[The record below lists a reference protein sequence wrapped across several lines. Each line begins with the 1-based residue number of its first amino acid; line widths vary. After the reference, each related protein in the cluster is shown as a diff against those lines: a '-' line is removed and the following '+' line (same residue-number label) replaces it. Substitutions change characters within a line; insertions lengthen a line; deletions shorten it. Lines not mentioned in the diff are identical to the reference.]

1 MNLFIL
7 NVYLY
12 IYLFIIVFEHVEFKP
27 LHWIILDNFIKI
39 LFQNRKKLLKPNKIN
54 IGLDGLVQWFSF

>member
-39 LFQNRKKLLKPNKIN
+39 LFQNRKNYSNQIKSI
-54 IGLDGLVQWFSF
+54 